1 MVRRFG
7 NPDPENGLDEQERR
21 LWRRVVADVRPLKRA
36 SDAALLD
43 DTGKTRTSSDAEKR
57 LKRRSHNG
65 CASSSP
71 NLRAVSSRRRFPA
84 PQEGLDPRTRRLFSR
99 GRRLVDRTVDLHGLD
114 RQRAFERLLREL
126 HSARRRGERVVLVVT
141 GKGQPLSPQATG
153 PHPDGRGVLRRLLPL
168 WLESP
173 KFASLV
179 HRYAPASPRDGGT
192 GAFYLFVR
200 RLRE

>member
-1 MVRRFG
+1 M
-7 NPDPENGLDEQERR
+7 
-21 LWRRVVADVRPLKRA
+21 
-36 SDAALLD
+36 
-43 DTGKTRTSSDAEKR
+43 
-57 LKRRSHNG
+57 
-65 CASSSP
+65 
-71 NLRAVSSRRRFPA
+71 
-84 PQEGLDPRTRRLFSR
+84 
-99 GRRLVDRTVDLHGLD
+99 DRTVDLHGLD

-141 GKGQPLSPQATG
+141 GKGQPPSPQDAG
-153 PHPDGRGVLRRLLPL
+153 PQPEGRGVLRRLLPL

-173 KFASLV
+173 EFAALV